1 MHSVPGFLCVGHITG
16 ETGMG
21 PRECS
26 DPLLHVPA
34 MFAFLFEEYGPEA
47 LIDLVKSMLGLARYS
62 VLGLDDDLLPKFARD
77 GEEDCWLFGCF

>member
-1 MHSVPGFLCVGHITG
+1 
-16 ETGMG
+16 
-21 PRECS
+21 
-26 DPLLHVPA
+26 